1 MTARSLEH
9 VGLQG
14 AFDAIVTFEE
24 TVRHKPLPDPVLLAL
39 DRLALPA
46 SGAVFVGDSPH
57 DMHAGRAAGVRT
69 AAAQWGPF
77 SRAQLA
83 IAAPDF
89 WMKTMTELPAV
100 VASLTD

>member
-1 MTARSLEH
+1 
-9 VGLQG
+9 
-14 AFDAIVTFEE
+14 
-24 TVRHKPLPDPVLLAL
+24 
-39 DRLALPA
+39 
-46 SGAVFVGDSPH
+46 
-57 DMHAGRAAGVRT
+57 MHAGRAAGVRT

-83 IAAPDF
+83 IAEPDF